1 MVETGYLT
9 VGVENKIFAGFS
21 NDWADYAKSVRDKAA
36 EGNKE
41 PLLILLTLHR
51 ADTSA
56 GTFWRFQPLTYER
69 FFNDLMPKV
78 GPLLPGAPHR
88 YVNYLLDFVRT
99 IQNLRRSE
107 VPSAIRE
114 FVRDNSERLAAL
126 QKHLESL
133 RREIDLKLDDVSR
146 RIKVSDQPPL
156 YPVIGPRPFNVEW
169 PGRFTR
175 IRYWELNV
183 PGESN
188 PAVNLRLCPK
198 GWQVVA
204 FRRDESDITSLLAAR
219 GIKSEAFQPS
229 LFPRRRLCGE
239 FDYDADPIEVVTKVQ
254 SVIDALRQPPN
265 APA

>member
-1 MVETGYLT
+1 M
-9 VGVENKIFAGFS
+9 
-21 NDWADYAKSVRDKAA
+21 
-36 EGNKE
+36 
-41 PLLILLTLHR
+41 
-51 ADTSA
+51 
-56 GTFWRFQPLTYER
+56 
-69 FFNDLMPKV
+69 
-78 GPLLPGAPHR
+78 
-88 YVNYLLDFVRT
+88 
-99 IQNLRRSE
+99 
-107 VPSAIRE
+107 PSAIRE

-156 YPVIGPRPFNVEW
+156 YPVIGPRPFNEEW

-204 FRRDESDITSLLAAR
+204 FRRDESDITSLLAAG
-219 GIKSEAFQPS
+219 GIN
-229 LFPRRRLCGE
+229 RRLFNHRCSRGG
-239 FDYDADPIEVVTKVQ
+239 DSAASLTTMPTPSKSLPRSNRSSTRCDN
-254 SVIDALRQPPN
+254 RQTHQHSGNLPP
-265 APA
+265 PSP